1 MHEELKERKS
11 KIVKQNKHKILISKD
26 FNLLPPFPP
35 PKPLPPPKKKG
46 VSIKISI

>member
-35 PKPLPPPKKKG
+35 PQTPLPPPPQKKRC
-46 VSIKISI
+46 VN